1 MISKVQASTVGY
13 IQQNSIKE
21 DATKNVAK
29 TEKSEG
35 LDRLSKHKAQIAEGS
50 YTVDISKTAKAVT
63 EELF

>member
-35 LDRLSKHKAQIAEGS
+35 LDRLSKLKAQIAEGS